1 MELFE
6 TIRRDRRADPAV
18 SVRELAVR
26 HGVHRR
32 TVRQALAS
40 ALPPPRKEYPPR
52 ARPAIDPWR
61 EVIDGWLIGDQ
72 DVPRKQRHTARRVW
86 QRLVAEHGA
95 RVAEVTVS
103 RYVAARRVEIGLVD
117 REVFVP
123 QVHAPGAEAEVD
135 FGEFETGL
143 AGSPVKVWMFVMR
156 LSHSGRAFHVAY
168 GTQAQEAFLQGHVE
182 AFNHFGGVP
191 ALIRYDNLKPAVIRV
206 LKGRDRSSRTGSSR
220 CALTTAS
227 TRSSVS
233 RARAARTRRAASRE
247 RSAGSAADTSSRSPR
262 SPAWPS

>member
-1 MELFE
+1 MRQRSRVELFE
-6 TIRRDRRADPAV
+6 RSGETGARTRPCRCASSRSGMGCIGARSARRWRPRFPAPQGVPGAGAAGDRPG
-18 SVRELAVR
+18 RE
-26 HGVHRR
+26 
-32 TVRQALAS
+32 
-40 ALPPPRKEYPPR
+40 
-52 ARPAIDPWR
+52 I
-61 EVIDGWLIGDQ
+61 IDGWLIGDQ

-156 LSHSGRAFHVAY
+156 LSHSGRRS
-168 GTQAQEAFLQGHVE
+168 TSPTEPRPQEAFLQ
-182 AFNHFGGVP
+182 ATS
-191 ALIRYDNLKPAVIRV
+191 KP
-206 LKGRDRSSRTGSSR
+206 S
-220 CALTTAS
+220 TTSVAS
-227 TRSSVS
+227 QH
-233 RARAARTRRAASRE
+233 
-247 RSAGSAADTSSRSPR
+247 
-262 SPAWPS
+262 